1 MKQRLMDALKNARA
15 DYAEIRYEQSDA
27 TSFSYRGPEQENAST
42 GRTTGG
48 IVRACHRGG
57 WGVCSFDTLDD
68 LEEKVADACSAAALV
83 GREKTVLAEGVPV
96 VDQEFRAPLQQDFR
110 TVPIQDKVAL
120 VERYNEIVRKS
131 TPGVETSLVSYSDT
145 FRTVY
150 FASTRGSYFLD
161 ERPRVILVL
170 SAGARSGG
178 LVQRAHESVAS
189 ATDYGIV
196 FGREELAREVA
207 QRAVDLLK
215 APQCPGGRYTVV
227 LRPDLTGVFAH
238 EAFGHLS
245 EADFLYENQQMREL
259 MTIGRVMGVKNLN
272 ITDDGA
278 RGTLQG
284 THPVDDEGVPTQRT
298 ELIKNGVLVGHLHSL
313 ETAGKMGARPT
324 GNARAISGG
333 YAPIVRMTNTF
344 IEPGDLTREQL
355 FADIDDGIYA
365 CGMKGGQT
373 MMEMFT
379 FSAAYGY
386 RIRNGQVC
394 ELLRDVVLT
403 GNVFDTLHAID
414 GIADDFTINETGGGC
429 GKGGQ
434 SPLPVTEGGPHIRIR
449 NAVIGGR

>member
-1 MKQRLMDALKNARA
+1 MKQRLLDALKHARA
-15 DYAEIRYEQSDA
+15 DYAEIRFEQSDA
-27 TSFSYRGPEQENAST
+27 TSFAFRGAEQENAST
-42 GRTTGG
+42 GRRTGG
-48 IVRACHRGG
+48 IVRACHHGG

-68 LEEKVADACSAAALV
+68 LAEKVSDACAAAALV
-83 GREKTVLAEGVPV
+83 GREKTVLAEDVPV
-96 VDQEFRAPLQQDFR
+96 VDREYRAVLKQDFR
-110 TVPIQDKVAL
+110 GVSIQDKVAL
-120 VERYNEIVRKS
+120 VQHYNEILRQSV
-131 TPGVETSLVSYSDT
+131 PGVETSQVSYADV
-145 FRTVY
+145 FRTVC
-150 FASTRGSYFLD
+150 FASTRGAFFLD
-161 ERPRVILVL
+161 ERPRVVLAL

-178 LVQRAHESVAS
+178 VVQRAHESVAS
-189 ATDYGIV
+189 ATDYGVV
-196 FGREELAREVA
+196 FGREELARDVA
-207 QRAVDLLK
+207 QRSVDLLK
-215 APQCPGGRYTVV
+215 APQCPGGRFTVV

-259 MTIGRVMGVKNLN
+259 MTIGREMGVKNLN
-272 ITDDGA
+272 ITDDGT
-278 RGTLQG
+278 RGRLQG
-284 THPVDDEGVPTQRT
+284 THPVDDEGTPTQRT
-298 ELIKNGVLVGHLHSL
+298 ELIRNGVLAGHLHSL

-333 YAPIVRMTNTF
+333 YSPIVRMTNTF
-344 IEPGDLTREQL
+344 IEPGDLTRDEL
-355 FADIDDGIYA
+355 FAGVDDGIYA

-386 RIRNGQVC
+386 RIRKGQVC

-434 SPLPVTEGGPHIRIR
+434 APLPVTEGGPHIRIR